1 MVVLFDGV
9 KSDPE
14 LNYGNEETFRTRFNR
29 FAISSSY
36 SIKAKQQ
43 GWWRAFTATL
53 ASSYEQNTSERTRF
67 IQLQRTTPA
76 VYLMEDGESDA
87 YLLPY
92 KYTATQR

>member
-1 MVVLFDGV
+1 MNLDYGGSFDGV

-76 VYLMEDGESDA
+76 VYLMEDGE
-87 YLLPY
+87 
-92 KYTATQR
+92 K